1 MNKRRKA
8 LSVALAS
15 ALLIP
20 ALTLTAFGAANT
32 DLYSGYIKGNTILGE
47 DQYLTD
53 PAARDLYNHLIFV
66 TGAPGSASA
75 SGYGSFYTYRST
87 ITGAYDYDISGTPT
101 NPVWGGD
108 GGTYTADDVK
118 PIGNIKWV
126 LHDGVLIV
134 TNDWTDADIE
144 AQVNH
149 SASESLQQ
157 AARNSMSTM
166 NMLNHYTSYLKLTPF
181 RDNANIET
189 IIFGENIDI
198 NAVEDVFVNCT
209 NIKNIILLDGGFTRF
224 VEGSNPEYVI
234 VRETQT
240 SGALPAGDNKAH
252 AEEVAYQS
260 SNDRMDFIEY
270 TPGSKGTLDIGVP
283 TYTPPYGGQAGTDKW
298 TYPDA
303 ATVASQ
309 YATAKSYV
317 ANMNLPDWALAFI
330 PTSMGGTGT
339 ARTVEDV
346 FDFTTATLKSNW
358 SDSTGTVTETPVTE
372 PEAPAATTVTYSDW
386 AESDIM
392 MAGMAGYLDTLPGS
406 NAPAVTDLL
415 GSDFTKPIT
424 RGQFAALAVRYYE
437 TLMSSLTETDYII
450 PVDTGDDVF
459 ADSTGNEAIAKA
471 YNLGLIGGYNSAPD
485 RSGVS
490 VGPND
495 LITREQAATML
506 TRLMEQLSDDFS
518 EIGRT
523 GWSVYRADNLPFTD
537 TISDWALDG
546 VKAMYGNGVM
556 TGTSGTTFSPKGNYT
571 IEQSIV
577 TLMRIDGWANM
588 GMGA

>member
-1 MNKRRKA
+1 MKKWRKA

-20 ALTLTAFGAANT
+20 ALTVTAFGSASE
-32 DLYSGYIKGNTILGE
+32 LYAGYIKGNTILGE
-47 DQYLTD
+47 NQYLTD
-53 PAARDLYNHLIFV
+53 PAARDMYNDLIFV

-87 ITGAYDYDISGTPT
+87 ITGAYDYDISGKPA
-101 NPVWGGD
+101 NPVTGGD
-108 GGTYTADDVK
+108 GQAHTIDELK

-126 LHDGVLIV
+126 LYDGVLVI

-157 AARNSMSTM
+157 AARNSMTTM
-166 NMLNHYTSYLKLTPF
+166 DMLNYYTSYLKLTPF

-189 IIFGENIDI
+189 IIIGENVDI
-198 NAVEDVFVNCT
+198 NTTEDVFVDCT
-209 NIKNIILLDGGFTRF
+209 NIKNIICLDGMSKKL
-224 VEGSNPEYVI
+224 VEGANPEYVI
-234 VRETQT
+234 LRETQT
-240 SGALPAGDNKAH
+240 SGALPVGTQDMS
-252 AEEVAYQS
+252 AEKIAYQS

-270 TPGSKGTLDIGVP
+270 TPGSKGTLNIGVP
-283 TYTPPYGGQAGTDKW
+283 EYTPPYGGQVGTEKW

-309 YATAKSYV
+309 CATAKSYI
-317 ANMNLPDWALAFI
+317 ADMDLPDWALAFI
-330 PTSMGGTGT
+330 PESMGGTGT
-339 ARTVEDV
+339 ARVVSDV
-346 FDFTTATLKSNW
+346 FNFESATLKSNW
-358 SDSTGTVTETPVTE
+358 SDSTGSTTETPVTE
-372 PEAPAATTVTYSDW
+372 TPAADKVTYSAW

-415 GSDFTKPIT
+415 GNDFTKAIT